1 MNYIK
6 RHPDLAASVVL
17 VAAVLF
23 YAARFINFNVPP
35 VEDAAMLM
43 RYADHL
49 AHGYG
54 IVWNIGEHPVDGATD
69 FLFMASA
76 AALIKVG
83 IPVGR
88 SVRILGFGAHILTV
102 LLVYFVNRRIWKAGI
117 VVSFLAGLF
126 LAVGNGLP
134 YVAAFFGTPFFAL
147 FAALTWTFGLLLI
160 QRDHPPF
167 WLALSFALT
176 GLLTGLIRPEG
187 VILAGLMLLAVVVMK
202 GWRAST
208 RIILTF
214 AAVFLVLGGAY
225 FLWRWNYFGYPLPN
239 PFYKKGGGILHMD
252 SFQESIGN
260 MFRLAAPFWL
270 AFVLSLRSS
279 KTTKQAL
286 AFLIPIAGFAGA
298 FVLISNEMNFGGR
311 FQYALVPVILLSW
324 YPLVDGLDREIGF
337 SWSFMTAP
345 VPPGLGQGRD
355 LRSRVAWIAAVVVAS
370 FMLVFYSSFQKCYLM
385 TGQQSCDQPVKG
397 DGRYG
402 VASILSDYQGKGY
415 VIATSEAGLLPF
427 YSGWTAIDTWGLND
441 PWIAHNGDITP
452 QYLDQ
457 YKPNLIVFHAYY
469 SPLVP
474 PRLIDK
480 NLSQDWFRMTIILKD
495 YAESHGYILAA
506 VFGDSPYDTHYYY
519 VRSDFADSRKI
530 LEAIVRFGQYKGY
543 VWELTGKKSIN
554 YAEFSKP

>member
-1 MNYIK
+1 MNFVK
-6 RHPDLAASVVL
+6 RHPDIIASVAL
-17 VAAVLF
+17 VAAILF
-23 YAARFINFNVPP
+23 YAVRFINFNVPP

-69 FLFMASA
+69 FLFMVSA
-76 AALIKVG
+76 AALIKIG

-88 SVRILGFGAHILTV
+88 SVRALGFVAHIFTM
-102 LLVYFVNRRIWKAGI
+102 LLVYFANRKIWKAN
-117 VVSFLAGLF
+117 VFVSFLTGLF

-134 YVAAFFGTPFFAL
+134 YVAAFFGTPFFAF
-147 FAALTWTFGLLLI
+147 FATLTWTFALLLI
-160 QRDHPPF
+160 KKENPPF
-167 WLALSFALT
+167 WLSLAFALT
-176 GLLTGLIRPEG
+176 GLLTGLVRPEG
-187 VILAGLMLLAVVVMK
+187 VLLAGLMLLAIIVMK
-202 GWRAST
+202 GWRASSK
-208 RIILTF
+208 IIITF
-214 AAVFLVLGGAY
+214 AAVFLFLGGAY

-252 SFQESIGN
+252 SFYESVGN

-270 AFVLSLRSS
+270 AFVLSFRSS

-286 AFLIPIAGFAGA
+286 AFLIPIVGFACA
-298 FVLISNEMNFGGR
+298 FILISNEMNFGGR

-324 YPLVDGLDREIGF
+324 YPLVDGLGREIGF
-337 SWSFMTAP
+337 SWPHPAE
-345 VPPGLGQGRD
+345 VRA
-355 LRSRVAWIAAVVVAS
+355 RAAWIAVAVVAS
-370 FMLVFYSSFQKCYLM
+370 FLLVYYSSFQRCYLM
-385 TGQQSCDQPVKG
+385 TGQRLCEQPVSG

-402 VASILSDYQGKGY
+402 VAGILADYQGKGY

-441 PWIAHNGDITP
+441 SWIAHHGDITP
-452 QYLDQ
+452 EYLDQ
-457 YKPNLIVFHAYY
+457 YKPNVIVFHAYY

-480 NLSQDWFRMTIILKD
+480 NLAQDWFRMTIILKD

-519 VRSDFADSRKI
+519 VRPDFADSKRI
-530 LEAIVRFGQYKGY
+530 ADAIVRFGQYKGY

-554 YAEFSKP
+554 YAEFAKP

>member
-1 MNYIK
+1 MNFIK
-6 RHPDLAASVVL
+6 RHPDLLASLALIAAI
-17 VAAVLF
+17 LF
-23 YAARFINFNVPP
+23 YAVRFINFNVPP
-35 VEDAAMLM
+35 FEDAAMLM

-54 IVWNIGEHPVDGATD
+54 IVWNIGEHPLDGATD

-76 AALIKVG
+76 AALIKIG

-88 SVRILGFGAHILTV
+88 SVRILGFSAHILTV
-102 LLVYFVNRRIWKAGI
+102 LLVYYVNRKIWKANVI
-117 VVSFLAGLF
+117 VSFLTGLF

-160 QRDHPPF
+160 KKENPPF
-167 WLALSFALT
+167 WLSLSFALT
-176 GLLTGLIRPEG
+176 GLLTGLVRPEG
-187 VILAGLMLLAVVVMK
+187 VILSGLMLLAIILIK
-202 GWRAST
+202 GRRASSQ
-208 RIILTF
+208 IVITF
-214 AAVFLVLGGAY
+214 VAVFLVLGGAY

-239 PFYKKGGGILHMD
+239 PFYKKGGGTLHID

-270 AFVLSLRSS
+270 AFILGFRSS
-279 KTTKQAL
+279 KTTRQTL
-286 AFLIPIAGFAGA
+286 AFLIPIVGFASA
-298 FVLISNEMNFGGR
+298 FALISNEMNFGGR
-311 FQYALVPVILLSW
+311 FQYAIVPVILLSW
-324 YPLVDGLDREIGF
+324 YPLVDGLGREIGF
-337 SWSFMTAP
+337 SWPLPAEAWAER
-345 VPPGLGQGRD
+345 GRS
-355 LRSRVAWIAAVVVAS
+355 LRVRGAWIAAAVAAS
-370 FMLVFYSSFQKCYLM
+370 FMLVLYSSFQKCYLM
-385 TGQQSCDQPVKG
+385 TGQQSCDQPVNG
-397 DGRYG
+397 DGRYDI
-402 VASILSDYQGKGY
+402 ASILADYQGKGY

-427 YSGWTAIDTWGLND
+427 YSGWAAIDTWGLND
-441 PWIAHNGDITP
+441 AWIAHHGDITP

-480 NLSQDWFRMTIILKD
+480 NLAQDWFRMTIILKD
-495 YAESHGYILAA
+495 YAESRGYILAA

-519 VRSDFADSRKI
+519 VRPDFADSKKI
-530 LEAIVRFGQYKGY
+530 LNAIVRFGQYKGY
-543 VWELTGKKSIN
+543 IWELTGKKSVN

>member
-1 MNYIK
+1 MKFIK
-6 RHPDLAASVVL
+6 RHPDLVASLALIAAI
-17 VAAVLF
+17 LF

-69 FLFMASA
+69 FLFMVSA
-76 AALIKVG
+76 AALIKIG

-88 SVRILGFGAHILTV
+88 SVRLLGFVAHILTV
-102 LLVYFVNRRIWKAGI
+102 LLVYFVNRKIWKANVTI
-117 VVSFLAGLF
+117 SFLAGLF
-126 LAVGNGLP
+126 LAVGNGPP
-134 YVAAFFGTPFFAL
+134 YVAAFFGTPFFAF

-160 QRDHPPF
+160 QKEDPPF
-167 WLALSFALT
+167 WLFLSFALAGLIT
-176 GLLTGLIRPEG
+176 GLARPDG
-187 VILAGLMLLAVVVMK
+187 VILAGLMLLAVIVMK
-202 GWRAST
+202 GWRASSK
-208 RIILTF
+208 IIITF
-214 AAVFLVLGGAY
+214 AAVFLVLGGTY

-239 PFYKKGGGILHMD
+239 PFYKKGGGTLHMD
-252 SFQESIGN
+252 SFQESIWN

-270 AFVLSLRSS
+270 AFVLSFRSS
-279 KTTKQAL
+279 KTTKLAL
-286 AFLIPIAGFAGA
+286 AFMIPIVGFASA
-298 FVLISNEMNFGGR
+298 FALISNEMNFGGR
-311 FQYALVPVILLSW
+311 FQYAIVPIILLSW
-324 YPLVDGLDREIGF
+324 YPLVDGIGREIGF
-337 SWSFMTAP
+337 SWPRPAE
-345 VPPGLGQGRD
+345 V
-355 LRSRVAWIAAVVVAS
+355 RVRGAWIAVAVVAS
-370 FMLVFYSSFQKCYLM
+370 FLLVFYSAFQKCYLM
-385 TGQQSCDQPVKG
+385 TGQQSCDQPVNG

-402 VASILSDYQGKGY
+402 IAGILADYQGKGY

-441 PWIAHNGDITP
+441 SWITHHGDITP
-452 QYLDQ
+452 EYLDQ

-519 VRSDFADSRKI
+519 VRSDFPDSQRI
-530 LEAIVRFGQYKGY
+530 VDAIVRFGQYKGY
-543 VWELTGKKSIN
+543 TWELTGKKSIN
-554 YAEFSKP
+554 YAEFAKP